1 LRVARASETA
11 VAVGVI
17 QTTCVSL
24 LSDCS
29 LSVGHW
35 SVGLRVAG
43 RITEIY
49 VDSALVSGPLSRGL
63 GFPDFSQ
70 VGLKKSVEIWSLR
83 PLMPALQ
90 PPSLQQFAAIW
101 NDLESQGT
109 ERVDL
114 ELLLEPVL
122 LEGPR
127 KRADQVVGGG

>member
-1 LRVARASETA
+1 HIGAESGQVSPRLSPKVRAGGALRLRVARASETA

-90 PPSLQQFAAIW
+90 
-101 NDLESQGT
+101 
-109 ERVDL
+109 
-114 ELLLEPVL
+114 
-122 LEGPR
+122 
-127 KRADQVVGGG
+127 